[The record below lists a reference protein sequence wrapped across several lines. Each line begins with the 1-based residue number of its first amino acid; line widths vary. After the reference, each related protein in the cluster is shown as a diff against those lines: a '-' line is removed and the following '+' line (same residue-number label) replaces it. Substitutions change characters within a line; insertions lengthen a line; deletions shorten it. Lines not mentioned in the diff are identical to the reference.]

1 MQRSVAVMLSQP
13 DISVSLSRIFPSRD
27 HRSKLGFDHLSR
39 AYAAEHGFATNMEMA
54 EFLCIMSDIVTLQ
67 FMASFCSQH
76 IRGEGKGEGKRVG
89 VVSTSPSPPHALPH
103 TEHPL
108 PNGDNGSAHAGTDMD
123 YEMKAEMSEEEEEGS
138 DIAAEEEEEGIE
150 EEDADGVVPAGFSP
164 RKNRSK
170 ILSTSCRLHL
180 LPYRIDFD
188 RFDAAVDRGSASGI
202 DLQLA
207 ANSNS
212 NSNADGAPDQVSQRD
227 ASTKR
232 DREMQ
237 KEKQRQIRSD
247 LDYSACEYVQQY
259 GAYLNLD
266 LAAACSS
273 LVQLPMALDAILLLT
288 GADQQLDKLSSTL
301 GRGTTLRA
309 ILSHTM
315 TCYAVYHA
323 MMFRVTYP

>member
-1 MQRSVAVMLSQP
+1 MLSQP
-13 DISVSLSRIFPSRD
+13 DTNVSLSRIFPSRD

-39 AYAAEHGFATNMEMA
+39 AYAAEHGFATNTEMA
-54 EFLCIMSDIVTLQ
+54 EFLCVMSDIVTLQ

-76 IRGEGKGEGKRVG
+76 IRGEGEGEGKRMG
-89 VVSTSPSPPHALPH
+89 VVTTSPSPPHALPL
-103 TEHPL
+103 TEHSL

-123 YEMKAEMSEEEEEGS
+123 YEMKAEMSEEEEEEEGS

-150 EEDADGVVPAGFSP
+150 DEDEDGDGDGVVPAGFSP
-164 RKNRSK
+164 RKNRTK

-188 RFDAAVDRGSASGI
+188 CIGAAVDRGSASEI

-227 ASTKR
+227 TGTKR

-237 KEKQRQIRSD
+237 KEKQRQIRID

-315 TCYAVYHA
+315 TCYTVYHA
-323 MMFRVTYP
+323 MMFRGTYP